1 MDLVAWIWEGLGIFW
16 LLAASRAKPT
26 ARRQDPATRLFQIA
40 ILMLAFVLL
49 TGWGRIGI
57 LATRLVPDT
66 RAIAIAGAILTA
78 AGAALAVW
86 ARIQLGS
93 NWSGW
98 VTVKRDHELIRS
110 GPYRVVRH
118 PIYSGLLL
126 AVAGTALA
134 TGEVRGLAALAL
146 AIAGFRWKA
155 AIEERFMTGEFGD
168 QYRQYRHAVKALIPF
183 VL

>member
-1 MDLVAWIWEGLGIFW
+1 MDLIAWIWAGLGIFW
-16 LLAASRAKPT
+16 LLAASRAKQT
-26 ARRQDPATRLFQIA
+26 ARRQDPATRLLQVV
-40 ILMLAFVLL
+40 ILALAFALL
-49 TGWGRIGI
+49 TEWGRIGV
-57 LATRLVPDT
+57 LAVRLVPDT
-66 RAIAIAGAILTA
+66 RAVATAGAILTA
-78 AGAALAVW
+78 AGAAIAVW
-86 ARIQLGS
+86 ARVQLGS

-98 VTVKRDHELIRS
+98 VTVKCDHELIRS

-134 TGEVRGLAALAL
+134 TGEVRGPAAFVL

-155 AIEERFMTGEFGD
+155 AIEERFMTGAFGE
-168 QYRQYRHAVKALIPF
+168 QYRQYRHEVKALIPF